1 MLHSAD
7 HAKLEKQLWSKY
19 SYYKVYNGKSAYVL
33 EKNLLKSTNCLYKVQ
48 DERKK
53 KSVKVNRLPL
63 QSAE

>member
-53 KSVKVNRLPL
+53 KIC
-63 QSAE
+63 